1 MGTMIKSINT
11 EKYQELIDW
20 LKAGRLSKGLSVR
33 DLALII
39 DEPFQFI
46 SKIETAQRKL
56 NIYEYVQY
64 CEALGLDPA
73 EGLEIMAKKTMSQY
87 Q

>member
-1 MGTMIKSINT
+1 MIKSINI
-11 EKYQELIDW
+11 EKYQKLLSW
-20 LKAGRLSKGLSVR
+20 LKVERLSRGLSVR

-46 SKIETAQRKL
+46 SKIETGQRKL

-73 EGLEIMAKKTMSQY
+73 EGLKILAKKLKN
-87 Q
+87 